1 MGKCSFRTAIS
12 LSLTRLPDAGLAHD
26 GDPDLGFGAPPQVR
40 PQELEGALARRR
52 HLKHGGNDFTL
63 RLRGRNMMGHA
74 WSSKNGVKENLK
86 MTSSFGKANDLTLI
100 LRIDLLLALVI
111 FFPPRE
117 PMRMTI
123 RTDGGGG
130 TAFSQ

>member
-63 RLRGRNMMGHA
+63 RLRGRIHVVLLHDGA
-74 WSSKNGVKENLK
+74 RSSKNGVKQNLK
-86 MTSSFGKANDLTLI
+86 MTPSFGKANDLTLI
-100 LRIDLLLALVI
+100 LRIDLLLALARYLL
-111 FFPPRE
+111 P
-117 PMRMTI
+117 T
-123 RTDGGGG
+123 T
-130 TAFSQ
+130 